1 MSLNAQ
7 QILEKLQWRYATKVF
22 DKNKKISNENWE
34 LLEKSLQLSPSSFGL
49 QPYKFIVVENPE
61 LREKLKAVSWN
72 QGQVTDA
79 SHYVVITALKT
90 VKAEYIKDFIDL
102 NASTREVPR
111 ATLEGYENMMLN
123 HIVKGFDADLM
134 KTWSQRQAYISMGFL
149 LETAA
154 LLDIDAV
161 PLEGIDPK
169 AYDKLLNLEDT
180 DYGAV
185 AAVGLGYRDE
195 SDKYQLA
202 KKVRFPLERLIQHV

>member
-1 MSLNAQ
+1 MSLTTQ
-7 QILEKLQWRYATKVF
+7 QIMEKLEWRYATKVF
-22 DKNKKISNENWE
+22 DKNKKISNDKWA

-49 QPYKFIVVENPE
+49 QPYKFLVIENPE
-61 LREKLKAVSWN
+61 TREKLKAVSWN

-79 SHYVVITALKT
+79 SHYVVFTALKT
-90 VKAEYIKDFIDL
+90 VKADYIKEFIDL
-102 NASTREVPR
+102 NVATRGVPR
-111 ATLEGYENMMLN
+111 ETLEGYENVMVN

-149 LETAA
+149 LETAS

-169 AYDKLLNLEDT
+169 AYDKLLNLENT
-180 DYGAV
+180 DYATV

-195 SDKYQLA
+195 SDKYQFA